1 MKNIY
6 VTFKKVSGME
16 KANYQSASILT
27 SLSKIFEEIIHCQ
40 TSLLFEDSHQ
50 SISLVLENVIVHN
63 HVY

>member
-1 MKNIY
+1 MD
-6 VTFKKVSGME
+6 

-27 SLSKIFEEIIHCQ
+27 NLSKIFEEIIHCQ

-50 SISLVLENVIVHN
+50 SISLNLENVIVHN